1 MDEKAHITKA
11 FSEMS
16 SRYEQLMEDELQ
28 LFRVGAKK
36 KLCNTLRNNLANI
49 LTPK

>member
-28 LFRVGAKK
+28 LF
-36 KLCNTLRNNLANI
+36 
-49 LTPK
+49 